1 MKFSDSDHKNFL
13 ICTQCNFKNFQ
24 FFEAK
29 IFHQEQLENK
39 KERPKLLFFI
49 VIVLWKFNW
58 YYTCFLQKSFHFL
71 EENNS
76 VLDHWFNHPKQLL
89 GTTNHSVRSLKNM
102 SAKSLK
108 SSKVKYFFEKET
120 LIFSIL
126 EASIKTVAEVPF
138 TI

>member
-1 MKFSDSDHKNFL
+1 
-13 ICTQCNFKNFQ
+13 
-24 FFEAK
+24 
-29 IFHQEQLENK
+29 
-39 KERPKLLFFI
+39 
-49 VIVLWKFNW
+49 
-58 YYTCFLQKSFHFL
+58 
-71 EENNS
+71 
-76 VLDHWFNHPKQLL
+76 
-89 GTTNHSVRSLKNM
+89 M